1 MASLELQ
8 EALRSLCHNTEW
20 CFAVFWKLKHETL
33 EFEQGFCKPRV
44 TSSCASSSQTLP
56 SDDRIEMAVD
66 KMSYHLYPVGD
77 GSVSQVASTNLH
89 QWIFSSKGNEH
100 PPEWHEQFA
109 AGIKTIAV
117 IAAHEGVVQLGST
130 AVITEDL
137 NLVGHVKALLLKALQ
152 GIIKK
157 RSTHMVMSAME
168 VELSQTT
175 VEDVTTNRKPD
186 ISHVWSTLVA
196 RGRHLEDEPCSLSQ
210 SGSQSSLLQE
220 NTSSV
225 SPPMNELQVTH
236 HLSSL
241 KSCTNLRQQNF
252 RQPCQQTRFMQHSRE
267 FCSTVPLLSSQSST
281 VNGVASATVASERV
295 ESPFIMKDMACSILD
310 VASPDT
316 GISKQS
322 IDTGVAHKSPRISL
336 QSKSNIQTVV
346 SSEAASD
353 VGSKTQQSLGIPC
366 NEISL
371 QAQAQGMLVPNIANP
386 LQRSST
392 SENGT
397 LQFEERTS
405 NSCSSSST
413 CCAQFSC
420 LDVHTF
426 DVFNSSDIGE
436 HAPGGQSSSS
446 LHSGDDVQHSFVTKP
461 SSVDALQRVFSSE
474 LDEFD
479 NFMASFP
486 REQDLPSNEMAYLP
500 FNQVHVREDA
510 SKTLKRSSCTP
521 SFWDHECLQHTLNKH
536 ATTEK
541 LKEDVSTSCHTF
553 ETDIIQ
559 MGRPGDIGEINN
571 LHVTRTE
578 GTSINTGLALRNS
591 EHKNCPQ
598 EFQKLQMG
606 PFPRAGGDFP
616 MKAGKKRTRQ
626 GEKTVRR
633 AKDRQLI
640 QDRLHELR
648 SIIPSS
654 GKCSI
659 DALLEKTIKYVGFL
673 QTVTEEAGIW
683 NDYGKMQAGEESH
696 SSNGRKGGVSWAM
709 EIGGHGRDCPLF
721 VEDLKEPQHVL
732 VEMLCEEEGLFLE
745 IANTLRGL
753 GLRILK
759 GHMESRDEKMW
770 ARFVVQGNEHVH
782 RVHIMWSLM
791 HLLEVSATAAST
803 VTDACGR
810 STAMVT

>member
-1 MASLELQ
+1 MKCSCIDIHTANTHQATRACAMASLELQ
-8 EALRSLCHNTEW
+8 EALRSLCNNTEW
-20 CFAVFWKLKHETL
+20 CYAVFWKLKHETL
-33 EFEQGFCKPRV
+33 ELEQGFCKPRV
-44 TSSCASSSQTLP
+44 TSFCASSSQTLP
-56 SDDRIEMAVD
+56 SDDCIEMAVD
-66 KMSYHLYPVGD
+66 KMSYLLYPIGD
-77 GSVSQVASTNLH
+77 GSVGQVASTNLH
-89 QWIFSSKGNEH
+89 HWIFSSRDNEH

-130 AVITEDL
+130 AVITENL

-152 GIIKK
+152 GITKGRGI
-157 RSTHMVMSAME
+157 HMVKSAMKE
-168 VELSQTT
+168 MSQTT
-175 VEDVTTNRKPD
+175 VEEVTTNRKPD

-196 RGRHLEDEPCSLSQ
+196 RGRHLEDEPYSLSQ
-210 SGSQSSLLQE
+210 SESQSSLSLQD

-225 SPPMNELQVTH
+225 SPQQVTQ
-236 HLSSL
+236 LSSP
-241 KSCTNLRQQNF
+241 KSCIGF
-252 RQPCQQTRFMQHSRE
+252 RQKNFQQIRFMQHSRE
-267 FCSTVPLLSSQSST
+267 FCSTVPSLASQSST
-281 VNGVASATVASERV
+281 VNGVASATVASERL
-295 ESPFIMKDMACSILD
+295 ESPFITKDMACSILD
-310 VASPDT
+310 VASPDM
-316 GISKQS
+316 GIFKQS
-322 IDTGVAHKSPRISL
+322 IDT
-336 QSKSNIQTVV
+336 
-346 SSEAASD
+346 
-353 VGSKTQQSLGIPC
+353 GSKTQQSLGIPY

-371 QAQAQGMLVPNIANP
+371 QAQAQGMLVPSIASP
-386 LQRSST
+386 LRRSST
-392 SENGT
+392 SENST
-397 LQFEERTS
+397 LQFEERSS

-413 CCAQFSC
+413 CCAC

-426 DVFNSSDIGE
+426 DVFNSSDIEEFKLLE

-446 LHSGDDVQHSFVTKP
+446 LRSGDDGQHSFVTKP
-461 SSVDALQRVFSSE
+461 SSVNALQRVFSSE

-479 NFMASFP
+479 NFMASLP
-486 REQDLPSNEMAYLP
+486 REQDLSSNEMAYLP
-500 FNQVHVREDA
+500 FNQVRAREDA

-536 ATTEK
+536 VTTKK

-559 MGRPGDIGEINN
+559 MGRPGEIGEINN
-571 LHVTRTE
+571 LHVTRTKE
-578 GTSINTGLALRNS
+578 TSNNIGLALRNS
-591 EHKNCPQ
+591 GHKNCPQ

-606 PFPRAGGDFP
+606 PLPRAGGDLP
-616 MKAGKKRTRQ
+616 TKAGKKRTRQ

-640 QDRLHELR
+640 QDHLHELR

-659 DALLEKTIKYVGFL
+659 DALLEKTIKYMGFL

-683 NDYGKMQAGEESH
+683 NDYGKVQAGEESH
-696 SSNGRKGGVSWAM
+696 SSNGKKGGASWAM
-709 EIGGHGRDCPLF
+709 EIGGHERDRPLF

-745 IANTLRGL
+745 IANTLRSL

-770 ARFVVQGNEHVH
+770 ARLVVKGNEHVH

-791 HLLEVSATAAST
+791 HLLEVSARAAST
-803 VTDACGR
+803 VTDACG
-810 STAMVT
+810 